1 VAKQKTPKGAKTGRS
16 ETVSVRLDPKLRYL
30 TDLGARLHRRTLSS
44 FIEWAIE
51 DSLKRL
57 SFYQGDDSSRSSSI
71 MDEAEELWDT
81 DEPERLVKLALCH
94 PSLLTHE
101 EQIIWKLIRENGYL
115 WRGNYSPSSKK
126 WNWKVDLSNIIF
138 ERLREHWQEFL
149 QVARGEAE
157 KGILP
162 KWQETKELEKAEE
175 EPESDIPF

>member
-1 VAKQKTPKGAKTGRS
+1 
-16 ETVSVRLDPKLRYL
+16 
-30 TDLGARLHRRTLSS
+30 
-44 FIEWAIE
+44 
-51 DSLKRL
+51 
-57 SFYQGDDSSRSSSI
+57 